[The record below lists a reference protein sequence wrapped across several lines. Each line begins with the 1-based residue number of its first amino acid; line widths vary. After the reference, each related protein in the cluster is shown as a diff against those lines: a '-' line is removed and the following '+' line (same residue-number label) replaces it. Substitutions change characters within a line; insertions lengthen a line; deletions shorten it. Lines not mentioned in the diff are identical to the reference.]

1 MQYNP
6 CTDVTTNF
14 AKATC
19 LLYIV
24 VEQVVQ
30 GETTRLWIPLISL
43 PSMDAEV
50 SILHFHKGCFFA
62 NTQGG
67 NHLQCSS
74 LILCFVMEELLQFA
88 YILGEFS

>member
-30 GETTRLWIPLISL
+30 GETTRLWIPLISV
-43 PSMDAEV
+43 PPMDEEV
-50 SILHFHKGCFFA
+50 SRLHFHEDVS
-62 NTQGG
+62 
-67 NHLQCSS
+67 LQTHKVAIICN
-74 LILCFVMEELLQFA
+74 VQV
-88 YILGEFS
+88 